1 MPLRSVSLDDK
12 YTAET
17 GTVFLTGTQAL
28 VRLPLV
34 QRRRDLAAGLNT
46 GGFIS
51 GYRGSPVGAVDREL
65 WRMEALLEEHHVHFR
80 PGVNE
85 DLAATSLWGSQQINI
100 HEGGK
105 YDGVFGIWY
114 GKGPGI
120 DRSGDAMRH
129 ANLAG
134 TARHGGVLAVVGDDH
149 ALKSTDTPAHG
160 EPIFMHLMMP
170 VLYPADITDM
180 LEFGLKGWAM
190 SRYTGSWIGFKV
202 LADLMDSSGT
212 VDLAVE
218 QSQIVLPEPALNPED
233 VEICWPAPWLQSE
246 ERQND
251 LKLPG
256 AIAFARAN
264 AINRVAIAAPK
275 PRLGIIAAGK
285 SYLDVRRALR
295 DLGIDDAMAAEAGVS
310 VLKIGMPWPLDLD
323 LVRDFADG
331 LEEVLVVEEKR
342 RLMEVQV
349 RDALYEL
356 PDARRPRVTGR
367 RDSDGNMLM
376 SPNSEVSTDRVAEVV
391 AGRLKPFLDCESMQQ
406 RLEFLTEKARPLNT
420 PPTGIKRTAFFC
432 SGCPHASSTKIPEG
446 SRAMAGVGCHYMT
459 VMRDD
464 CTSLPTHMGG
474 EGAPWIGQAPF
485 SDVPHIFANVG
496 EGTYYHSA
504 SLAIRACIAAE
515 VNITFK
521 ILFNDA
527 TAMTGGQ
534 PIDGPISVPMITNQ
548 MRAEG
553 VERIFVVAEDPSRY
567 GSNAGFASG
576 TQVRHRDEL
585 DEVQRELR
593 QVPGVSVLVY
603 DQVCAAE
610 KRRRRKRG
618 TYPDPAKRIFIN
630 PDVCD
635 GCGDC
640 HTLSNCLSVVPV
652 DTPLGRRR
660 VIDQSGCNKDYTCAK
675 GGCPSFVVVK
685 GGGLRKRLPRV
696 ADIPAELPAP
706 ELPALDGGRPWGMFI
721 TGVGG
726 TGVVTIGALM
736 GMAAHLEG
744 KAASIVDSL
753 GMSQKGGAVVSHVQ
767 FAARRED
774 IVATRLN
781 AGGADVLLGCDL
793 LVAAEPASLAPL
805 DPKRS
810 RALVNSRRTITG
822 AFTVNPDLD
831 FPTEISKQAIR
842 EAVGAERS
850 EFLDA
855 TGIAE
860 ALVGNAI
867 AGNIFMLGYAWQ
879 QGLVPLGEEA
889 LLKAIEINGVSVA
902 ENQLTFR
909 LGRWAAVDRET
920 VERLAGP
927 EATGEYTTEA
937 EGEEQAPETLEQTMA
952 RLSRHLTAYQ
962 DADYAA
968 RHANLVARTQATESS
983 KAKGRSGLAEAVA
996 RGYFKL
1002 LAIKDEYEVARLYSD
1017 PAFRERIAATFE
1029 GVERLEVLL
1038 APPLIS
1044 RPDPK
1049 TGKLRK
1055 RAYGPWVFGLFRL
1068 LASLKGLRGG
1078 PWDIFGRSA
1087 ERRAERALIGD
1098 YEETVSALLEKL
1110 DQDNHALAVEIAA
1123 LPDQIRGYGPIKE
1136 RNRVQTLAQRDILL
1150 ERFKSDQ
1157 LGASAAE

>member
-1 MPLRSVSLDDK
+1 MSLRSVSLDDK
-12 YTAET
+12 FTAET

-46 GGFIS
+46 AGFIS

-65 WRMEALLEEHHVHFR
+65 WRMPELLEQHHVHFR

-85 DLAATSLWGSQQINI
+85 DIAATSLWGSQQINI

-149 ALKSTDTPAHG
+149 ALKSTDTAAHG

-170 VLYPADITDM
+170 VLYPADIADM

-218 QSQIVLPEPALNPED
+218 QGEIVLPEPALEPQD
-233 VEICWPAPWLQSE
+233 VEIRWPDPWLQSE
-246 ERQND
+246 ERQNN

-310 VLKIGMPWPLDLD
+310 LLKIGMPWPLDLD
-323 LVRDFADG
+323 LVRQFAEG
-331 LEEVLVVEEKR
+331 LDEVLVVEEKR

-367 RDSDGNMLM
+367 RDPDGNILM
-376 SPNSEVSTDRVAEVV
+376 SPNSEVSTDRVTEVV
-391 AGRLKPFLDCESMQQ
+391 AGRLKPFLDCPSMRQ
-406 RLEFLTEKARPLNT
+406 RLEFLAEKARPLNT
-420 PPTGIKRTAFFC
+420 PPSGVKRTAFFC
-432 SGCPHASSTKIPEG
+432 PGCPHASSTKIPEG

-485 SDVPHIFANVG
+485 SNLPHIFANVG

-504 SLAIRACIAAE
+504 SLAVRACIAAE

-534 PIDGPISVPMITNQ
+534 PIDGPLSVPMITNQ

-553 VERIFVVAEDPSRY
+553 VERIFVVVEDPSRY
-567 GSNAGFASG
+567 GASAGFASG
-576 TQVRHRDEL
+576 VQVRHRDEL
-585 DEVQRELR
+585 DLVQRELR
-593 QVPGVSVLVY
+593 EVPGVSVLVY

-618 TYPDPAKRIFIN
+618 SYPDPAKRIFIN

-640 HTLSNCLSVVPV
+640 HTLSNCLSVVPIE
-652 DTPLGRRR
+652 TPLGRRR

-675 GGCPSFVVVK
+675 GGCPSFVVVR
-685 GGGLRKRLPRV
+685 GGGLRKRLPRT

-706 ELPALDGGRPWGMFI
+706 ELPALEDRPWGMFI

-781 AGGADVLLGCDL
+781 AGAADVLLGCDL

-805 DPKRS
+805 DPQRS

-831 FPTEISKQAIR
+831 FPSEISMQAIR
-842 EAVGAERS
+842 EAVGAENS

-879 QGLVPLGEEA
+879 QGLVPLGGEA
-889 LLKAIEINGVSVA
+889 LLKAIELNGVSVE

-909 LGRWAAVDRET
+909 LGRWAAVDRQI
-920 VERLAGP
+920 VERLAAPDGAL
-927 EATGEYTTEA
+927 EDGGE
-937 EGEEQAPETLEQTMA
+937 GQKPETLEQTMA
-952 RLSRHLTAYQ
+952 RLSPHLTAYQ
-962 DADYAA
+962 DADLAG
-968 RHANLVARTQATESS
+968 RHANLVARAQAAESRQ
-983 KAKGRSGLAEAVA
+983 AKGRSGLAEAVA
-996 RGYFKL
+996 RGYFKV
-1002 LAIKDEYEVARLYSD
+1002 LAIKDEYEVARLYAD
-1017 PAFRERIAATFE
+1017 PAFAGRIAATFE
-1029 GVERLEVLL
+1029 GVERLEVML

-1044 RPDPK
+1044 RPDPV

-1068 LASLKGLRGG
+1068 LARLKGLRGG
-1078 PWDIFGRSA
+1078 PWDIFGRTA

-1098 YEETVSALLEKL
+1098 YEETVAALLQGLRE
-1110 DQDNHALAVEIAA
+1110 DNHALAVEIAA
-1123 LPDQIRGYGPIKE
+1123 LPEQIRGFGPVKE
-1136 RNRVQTLAQRDILL
+1136 KNRIATLAQRDLLL
-1150 ERFKSDQ
+1150 ERFKSDEPD
-1157 LGASAAE
+1157 ASAAE